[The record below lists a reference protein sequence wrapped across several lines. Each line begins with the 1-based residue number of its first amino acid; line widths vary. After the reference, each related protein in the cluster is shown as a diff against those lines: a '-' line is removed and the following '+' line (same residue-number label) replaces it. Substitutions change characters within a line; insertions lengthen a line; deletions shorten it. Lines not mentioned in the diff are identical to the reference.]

1 MREFLEK
8 NYIEEAILEMVQ
20 LGGKNTELAVV
31 RQDQPL
37 KILNPEEIEKY
48 IAEIGKE
55 EEENENKK

>member
-1 MREFLEK
+1 
-8 NYIEEAILEMVQ
+8 MVQ
-20 LGGKNTELAVV
+20 LGGKHRVSAVV